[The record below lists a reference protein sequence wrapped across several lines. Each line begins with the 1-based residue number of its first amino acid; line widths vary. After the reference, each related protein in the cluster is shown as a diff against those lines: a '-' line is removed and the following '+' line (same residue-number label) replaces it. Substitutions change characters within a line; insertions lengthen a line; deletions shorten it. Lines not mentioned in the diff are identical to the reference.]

1 MKTVLLIWMTAFCF
15 CLIVACSNE
24 GSKSAGSDDKK
35 IVRTDRKISWE
46 KGKNVYEIPGDTGN
60 LTLKGFPVYTKVFL
74 SKTNPDDT
82 IIPMAK
88 THYVT
93 GGSNIS
99 LSSSSVQSRN
109 AALSDSVLAETGDK
123 DKVCHSMQLSEA
135 LKNKKKARTGMKKS
149 RDATVSKK
157 LVDKTLDENGQ
168 PKTFSLGH
176 KKHFYLDIE
185 NDDEGEA
192 ISWRSEGEG
201 SLEGIGYREDG
212 SPLCYVWVLGQ
223 VTGYDDKDG
232 SVLFT
237 EESSLTTEKT
247 APIGKVNR
255 AMAQDYAD
263 TFVKIYHLDREIF
276 GSEPTKAFCDGE
288 SVSDI
293 KYLSETGSVI
303 NLLFYDVYHMKEN
316 VTTCGFYWGK
326 DLYPNDEHL
335 PLVSD
340 IAAWDKDDPS
350 RYSNEG
356 NYLYINTYMSKQT
369 GNMYTTI
376 AHELQHMIQ
385 RNAKGGLDGVDDET
399 NYLSSE
405 FNEMFSNA
413 AEDLVFMFFPE
424 IDYNNYAAVTYMRK
438 VVEKY
443 LYNGIE
449 YNHAMSE
456 LVYGSTFSFIGW
468 LMRTYSVAAMVSIAQ
483 NEYLDWEGIV
493 KGVNALTDENGKHY
507 SESIESLLRD
517 YSAACIRGMKASA
530 SQEELYFTAR
540 APSEEGKG
548 VYCREENYGY
558 PLIDI
563 KIKGLNT
570 AESTGFSESDTAVW
584 KQKFPAGIPDNFGQM
599 LLTGFH
605 LYDANQVADLR
616 PYGMMLHNVGS
627 TTSDDDTV
635 LTFSS
640 DSEPSP
646 MEKLYL
652 VIICK

>member
-1 MKTVLLIWMTAFCF
+1 
-15 CLIVACSNE
+15 
-24 GSKSAGSDDKK
+24 
-35 IVRTDRKISWE
+35 
-46 KGKNVYEIPGDTGN
+46 
-60 LTLKGFPVYTKVFL
+60 
-74 SKTNPDDT
+74 
-82 IIPMAK
+82 
-88 THYVT
+88 
-93 GGSNIS
+93 
-99 LSSSSVQSRN
+99 
-109 AALSDSVLAETGDK
+109 
-123 DKVCHSMQLSEA
+123 
-135 LKNKKKARTGMKKS
+135 MKKS

-157 LVDKTLDENGQ
+157 ALVDKTLDENGQ

-185 NDDEGEA
+185 YDDEGEA
-192 ISWRSEGEG
+192 FSWRSEGEG

-223 VTGYDDKDG
+223 VTGYDDKDD

-263 TFVKIYHLDREIF
+263 T
-276 GSEPTKAFCDGE
+276 
-288 SVSDI
+288 
-293 KYLSETGSVI
+293 
-303 NLLFYDVYHMKEN
+303 
-316 VTTCGFYWGK
+316 
-326 DLYPNDEHL
+326 
-335 PLVSD
+335 
-340 IAAWDKDDPS
+340 
-350 RYSNEG
+350 
-356 NYLYINTYMSKQT
+356 
-369 GNMYTTI
+369 
-376 AHELQHMIQ
+376 
-385 RNAKGGLDGVDDET
+385 
-399 NYLSSE
+399 
-405 FNEMFSNA
+405 
-413 AEDLVFMFFPE
+413 
-424 IDYNNYAAVTYMRK
+424 
-438 VVEKY
+438 VEKY

-456 LVYGSTFSFIGW
+456 LVYGSAFSFIGW
-468 LMRTYSVAAMVSIAQ
+468 LMRTYSVATMVSIAQ

-530 SQEELYFTAR
+530 SQEELFFTAR

-570 AESTGFSESDTAVW
+570 AESTGF
-584 KQKFPAGIPDNFGQM
+584 Q
-599 LLTGFH
+599 